1 MDGVTGLAY
10 RLSLSNE
17 QIIVIMKKLD
27 IPVDSPNYIL
37 TAKDVKKIKKYIRK
51 NNGSVL
57 KDTFVAAVAILSIFF
72 MFTTIGSSIMSPF
85 NNEVSVPTTSIFI
98 EEESSTRRA
107 SVQYY
112 LLFNECRPADY
123 SETDFLVVENIKV
136 FLSNEGY
143 YTGSVDEVFDTQL
156 INSVKDFQKDMGIRI
171 DGVIGPTT
179 HKMMQNYDSCSKT
192 SKVDL
197 ISCYGG
203 DYKAYLECTSPY
215 GTSGIKTSNGSSQD
229 TEPPKWGNDTL
240 QLTRVNGTFL
250 DILWGHVT
258 DDNGIDKL
266 HLYVDGEL
274 HSSVDGNGCTSSCSS
289 TTSETRFKVTNLSVD
304 TSYVFEVVACD
315 ISGNC
320 SKNNPTT
327 AQILVDKPPVW
338 DDSNPPVVD
347 NLGERFDLSI
357 PTNSSIDDIGVVSY
371 EVYVNGALASY
382 TKISDSYFSVLPAFD
397 TACGEQ
403 IVYVV
408 AYDTAGQ
415 SSQSTPV
422 TFERSECSSVS
433 ASVVT
438 TTTLPGTPTVTITAS
453 QVSDGDTSADSSIT
467 LTFTTSASTT
477 NFAAGDVT
485 VSGGTLTNFI
495 GFQTEYNA
503 TFTPTGVGATTI
515 DVAAN
520 TFTNTATGISNV
532 AAAQFNWTYSP
543 APTMTITAAEVN
555 DGDTS
560 NDSSLSLTFTAS
572 QSTTNF
578 AIGDVVVGGGTLSNF
593 SGSGTTY
600 TATFT
605 PSAEGATTI
614 DVAANSFT
622 NAFNTNNTAATQ
634 FNWTYS
640 TATASTTSAN
650 RWVIAVI
657 DETQGAYLCAGGVPV
672 GGYPGPQHNGRCDVD
687 GAWGEFR
694 TLWPNRKFF
703 LIEPWGNTGQQ
714 SLTGLDQSLG
724 TSSRIKMPTAF
735 VTEAQ
740 AGVNAVYIQS
750 TRNTGGTNWWSK
762 IGGSSLPSGA
772 EVILWVDNSGSMTT
786 ATVQTEY
793 NAFKAAAAA
802 ANITVTEVSNLTSGQ
817 GGSLLK
823 EDWINPFDPDYP

>member
-1 MDGVTGLAY
+1 M
-10 RLSLSNE
+10 
-17 QIIVIMKKLD
+17 
-27 IPVDSPNYIL
+27 
-37 TAKDVKKIKKYIRK
+37 
-51 NNGSVL
+51 
-57 KDTFVAAVAILSIFF
+57 
-72 MFTTIGSSIMSPF
+72 
-85 NNEVSVPTTSIFI
+85 
-98 EEESSTRRA
+98 
-107 SVQYY
+107 
-112 LLFNECRPADY
+112 
-123 SETDFLVVENIKV
+123 
-136 FLSNEGY
+136 
-143 YTGSVDEVFDTQL
+143 
-156 INSVKDFQKDMGIRI
+156 KDFQKDMGIRI
-171 DGVIGPTT
+171 DGVVGPTT
-179 HKMMQNYDSCSKT
+179 HKIMQNYNSCTKKSIEN
-192 SKVDL
+192 L

-215 GTSGIKTSNGSSQD
+215 ESSSVITTTTLDSNPPMWAEDPLTLTNINSLRSSSNVMRA
-229 TEPPKWGNDTL
+229 T
-240 QLTRVNGTFL
+240 V
-250 DILWGHVT
+250 LWGHVT
-258 DDNGIDKL
+258 DDVGIDEYQI
-266 HLYVDGEL
+266 YVDGKL
-274 HSSVDGNGCTSSCSS
+274 YTTIPGLNCKTKCSS
-289 TTSETRFKVTNLSVD
+289 QSSGRNARISDLVKDNYHTI
-304 TSYVFEVVACD
+304 EVRACD
-315 ISGNC
+315 GAGNC
-320 SKNNPTT
+320 STNNPT
-327 AQILVDKPPVW
+327 I
-338 DDSNPPVVD
+338 
-347 NLGERFDLSI
+347 
-357 PTNSSIDDIGVVSY
+357 
-371 EVYVNGALASY
+371 
-382 TKISDSYFSVLPAFD
+382 TKEFKEKETVEIEEA
-397 TACGEQ
+397 
-403 IVYVV
+403 
-408 AYDTAGQ
+408 
-415 SSQSTPV
+415 
-422 TFERSECSSVS
+422 
-433 ASVVT
+433 VVT

-467 LTFTTSASTT
+467 LTFITSASTT

-543 APTMTITAAEVN
+543 APTITITAAEVN

-560 NDSSLSLTFTAS
+560 NDTSLSVTFTAS
-572 QSTTNF
+572 QSTTNI

-640 TATASTTSAN
+640 TVSASTTSAN

-657 DETQGAYLCAGGVPV
+657 DETGGAYNCAGGVSNN
-672 GGYPGPQHNGRCDVD
+672 YPGPQHNGYCDVD

-703 LIEPWGNTGQQ
+703 LIEPWGSTGQQ
-714 SLTGLDQSLG
+714 SLTGLDQSIG

-772 EVILWVDNSGSMTT
+772 EVILWVDNSGSMIT

-817 GGSLLK
+817 GGSLKK
-823 EDWINPFDPDYP
+823 EDWINPFDPNYP

>member
-1 MDGVTGLAY
+1 MSKITGLAY
-10 RLSLSNE
+10 MLNLSFE

-27 IPVDSPNYIL
+27 IPVDSPDYIV
-37 TAKDVKKIKKYIRK
+37 TAKDVKKIKKYVRK
-51 NNGSVL
+51 NNGSL
-57 KDTFVAAVAILSIFF
+57 IKDTFVAAVTVLSIYF
-72 MFTTIGSSIMSPF
+72 MFTTIGSSIVSPF
-85 NNEVSVPTTSIFI
+85 NNEASVPTTSIFI
-98 EEESSTRRA
+98 NERYP
-107 SVQYY
+107 VQSGIVNYY
-112 LLFNECRPADY
+112 LLSNECKPVSY
-123 SETDFLVVENIKV
+123 SDKDFLVVENIKV

-143 YTGSVDEVFDTQL
+143 YTGTIDEVFGTQL
-156 INSVKDFQKDMGIRI
+156 VNSVKDFQKDMGIRI
-171 DGVIGPTT
+171 DGVVGPTT

-192 SKVDL
+192 SKVTL

-215 GTSGIKTSNGSSQD
+215 GTTGVETSNTSSQD
-229 TEPPKWGNDTL
+229 TEPPKWDSDSL

-250 DILWGHVT
+250 DILWGQVT
-258 DDNGIDKL
+258 DNNGIDKL
-266 HLYVDGEL
+266 HLYIDGEL
-274 HSSVDGNGCTSSCSS
+274 HSSVDGSGCTSSCSS
-289 TTSETRFKVTNLSVD
+289 TTSETRFKVINLSVD

-315 ISGNC
+315 SSGNC

-338 DDSNPPVVD
+338 DEANPPVVD

-357 PTNSSIDDIGVVSY
+357 PNGSVIDDLGVVSY
-371 EVYVNGALASY
+371 EVYVNGVLASY

-397 TACGEQ
+397 TTCGEQ

-422 TFERSECSSVS
+422 TFERSACS
-433 ASVVT
+433 AVVTTT

-467 LTFTTSASTT
+467 LTFITSASTT

-485 VSGGTLTNFI
+485 VSGGTLSNFI
-495 GFQTEYNA
+495 GFGTEYAA
-503 TFTPTGVGATTI
+503 TFTPTAVGATTI

-520 TFTNTATGISNV
+520 TFTNTATSVNNV
-532 AAAQFNWTYSP
+532 AATQFNWTYST

-578 AIGDVVVGGGTLSNF
+578 AAGDVTVSGGTLSNF

-622 NAFNTNNTAATQ
+622 NAFSTNNTAATQ
-634 FNWTYS
+634 FNWTYAVSVKLANCGNSS
-640 TATASTTSAN
+640 TNAN
-650 RWVIAVI
+650 RWVVAVI
-657 DETQGAYLCAGGVPV
+657 DEDDSQGITQMTSQWTNFRNQ
-672 GGYPGPQHNGRCDVD
+672 YPDRCFHLLEPHKNY
-687 GAWGEFR
+687 GFTR
-694 TLWPNRKFF
+694 TTPN
-703 LIEPWGNTGQQ
+703 
-714 SLTGLDQSLG
+714 GLD
-724 TSSRIKMPTAF
+724 SSIYIPTAF
-735 VTEAQ
+735 LNEFS
-740 AGVNAVYIQS
+740 AGTTFHARVS
-750 TRNTGGTNWWSK
+750 RNSGGTVSGTSDWWDL
-762 IGGSSLPSGA
+762 IGASVLPSGA
-772 EVILWVDNSGSMTT
+772 KIGLCIDNSGSMTVT
-786 ATVQTEY
+786 TVQASLDLFEQ
-793 NAFKAAAAA
+793 KAAAAGVTITPGVS
-802 ANITVTEVSNLTSGQ
+802 ANNTSYYCSGM
-817 GGSLLK
+817 GSEEWISGLK
-823 EDWINPFDPDYP
+823 VDIN